1 MALRIARSG
10 AAQPAVRAH
19 TAHTHGRVGRKPC
32 VVIATRRRA
41 ATKGIPMKILLP
53 IDGSPQALEA
63 VRYAVR
69 LVRDGLNAEFVLV
82 NAQAAPNLYEMA
94 MAHDAEVIDQVRSA
108 AGADLLRPA
117 EALLEAAGLSFESEV
132 VDGDPAR
139 VLVETIER
147 SWAPMVPAAASVRCS
162 VRCPARC

>member
-1 MALRIARSG
+1 
-10 AAQPAVRAH
+10 
-19 TAHTHGRVGRKPC
+19 
-32 VVIATRRRA
+32 
-41 ATKGIPMKILLP
+41 MKILLP

-63 VRYAVR
+63 VRHAIR
-69 LVRDGLNAEFVLV
+69 LVRDGLDAEFVLV
-82 NAQAAPNLYEMA
+82 NAQAAANLYEIA

-117 EALLEAAGLSFESEV
+117 EALLEAAGLAFESEV

-147 SWAPMVPAAASVRCS
+147 DQCDAVIMGTHGAGGRFSALFGSVSGAVLQHSPVPVTVVPAPRAADG
-162 VRCPARC
+162 

>member
-1 MALRIARSG
+1 
-10 AAQPAVRAH
+10 
-19 TAHTHGRVGRKPC
+19 
-32 VVIATRRRA
+32 
-41 ATKGIPMKILLP
+41 MKILLP

-147 SWAPMVPAAASVRCS
+147 DRCDAVIMGTHGAGGRFGALFGSVSGALLQRSPVPVTVVRADQAARQDDDTTSS
-162 VRCPARC
+162 AR